1 VVERSIAVGR
11 QQVREQVRADA
22 AVRIARERDHAELTE
37 RVGSPATADG
47 SARS

>member
-1 VVERSIAVGR
+1 MAVGR

-22 AVRIARERDHAELTE
+22 AVPISRERDHAEVTE
-37 RVGSPATADG
+37 RVGSPATATG